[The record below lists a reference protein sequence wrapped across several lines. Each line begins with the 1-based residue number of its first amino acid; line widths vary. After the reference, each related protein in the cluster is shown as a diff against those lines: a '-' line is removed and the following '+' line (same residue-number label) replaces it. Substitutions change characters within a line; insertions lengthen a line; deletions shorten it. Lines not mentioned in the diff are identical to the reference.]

1 MVRAAPVDDTLE
13 MPPRA
18 APPTGPVADVTTAPD
33 DRGRRRGRPAW
44 LEFPILVVSALL
56 IAVFIKTFLFQA
68 FWIPSSS
75 MEDTLHVNDRVLVS
89 KLAFRFG
96 DIQRGD
102 VVVFDDPNGTPSGES
117 VVEAVLR
124 NLRESVGLST
134 PRSEF
139 IKRVIAVGGDTV
151 EVTDGVLLVN
161 GEVVEEPYLH
171 PTSDMA
177 DFGPETI
184 SEGHIFV
191 LGDNRNASQDSRI
204 FGEVEESS
212 VVGNAFV
219 IIWPIDRWGGL

>member
-13 MPPRA
+13 MPSR
-18 APPTGPVADVTTAPD
+18 PPPPERPVADETTTPATP
-33 DRGRRRGRPAW
+33 GKRRGRPAW

-89 KLAFRFG
+89 KLAYRLG

-102 VVVFDDPNGTPSGES
+102 VVVFDDPNGVPSTES
-117 VVEAVLR
+117 VVESVLR

-139 IKRVIAVGGDTV
+139 IKRVIAIAGDTV

-161 GEVVEEPYLH
+161 GEAVDEPYLH
-171 PTSDMA
+171 PSADMV

-184 SEGHIFV
+184 SQGHIFV

-204 FGEVEESS
+204 FGEVEEAG